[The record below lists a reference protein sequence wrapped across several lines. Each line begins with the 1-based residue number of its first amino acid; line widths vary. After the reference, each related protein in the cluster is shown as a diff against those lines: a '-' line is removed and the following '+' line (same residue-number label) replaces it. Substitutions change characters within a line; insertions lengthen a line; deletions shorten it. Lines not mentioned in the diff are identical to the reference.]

1 MACKICAAMRNTRHP
16 PSNKSLK
23 LLPWLTAMASL
34 AVFVALPAG
43 AEKADR
49 DKPMYWSADNSGDF
63 VVGADG
69 ELIGNV
75 IITQGTMRLEADRI
89 KAQLP
94 PDGFYRFAASSTSER
109 QVRFHQAR
117 DTAGETVEGLA
128 DRVEYDTKTD
138 SVRFVGHA
146 VLRVLRGSLV
156 SQEASG
162 ATLVYDKR
170 TDKFL
175 ATAGEAAT
183 HPGGRVRGMILP
195 PQTGASAP
203 AAAASSVPLQPSTT
217 IQQPGARKGT

>member
-1 MACKICAAMRNTRHP
+1 MRTTHST
-16 PSNKSLK
+16 PSNKPLK
-23 LLPWLTAMASL
+23 LLPWLAAL
-34 AVFVALPAG
+34 AGLSAFMALPAS
-43 AEKADR
+43 AEKTDR

-63 VVGADG
+63 VVGTDG

-75 IITQGTMRLEADRI
+75 LLTQGTMRLEADRI

-94 PDGFYRFAASSTSER
+94 ADGFYRFSASSTSER
-109 QVRFHQAR
+109 QVNFRQAR

-146 VLRVLRGSLV
+146 VLRLLRGSLV
-156 SQEASG
+156 AQEASG

-170 TDKFL
+170 TETIR
-175 ATAGEAAT
+175 ATAGDAAP
-183 HPGGRVRGMILP
+183 HPGGRIRGMILP
-195 PQTGASAP
+195 PQVGASAP